1 MESLT
6 LGGTVIPGKELR
18 TLFSLRSTA
27 FSLEYS
33 EGQFVF
39 SVTGFGHGVGMSQ
52 YGAKVMAREGADYRQ
67 ILAHY
72 YPGTE
77 LRKDC

>member
-1 MESLT
+1 MANVT
-6 LGGTVIPGKELR
+6 LGGVPLSGARLR
-18 TLFSLRSTA
+18 QLFSLRSTA
-27 FSLEYS
+27 FSLAYE
-33 EGQFVF
+33 EGAFVF

-52 YGAKVMAREGADYRQ
+52 YGAKVMARDGADYRQ

-77 LRKDC
+77 LRR